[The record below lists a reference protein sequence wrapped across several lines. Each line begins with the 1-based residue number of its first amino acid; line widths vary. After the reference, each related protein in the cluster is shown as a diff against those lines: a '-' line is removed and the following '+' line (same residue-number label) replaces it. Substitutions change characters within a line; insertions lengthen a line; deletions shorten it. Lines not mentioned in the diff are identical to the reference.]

1 MSITLKSR
9 GLAAVVA
16 FAALVPSVS
25 HAAAPSDC
33 KTFAAAGSG
42 LNNSIATV
50 MAKQGAINIAEARGY
65 SVQGEAKLISC
76 SSTGI
81 FGTECKA
88 SAHGCKSAH

>member
-1 MSITLKSR
+1 MSISMKSR
-9 GLAAVVA
+9 VLAAAVGL
-16 FAALVPSVS
+16 AALVPSVS
-25 HAAAPSDC
+25 HAADC

-42 LNNSIATV
+42 INTSVATL
-50 MAKQGAINIAEARGY
+50 MAKQGAVNIAEARGY

-76 SSTGI
+76 SATGF

>member
-1 MSITLKSR
+1 MSITMKSR

-25 HAAAPSDC
+25 HAADC